1 MSSQPLTEVDD
12 DPEILVDLHD
22 GIGRITFNRPDQR
35 NPMTVTWI
43 SGFAEALDTLGEDP
57 ECRVIIITGNGPVFC
72 GGADLK
78 NLLKPEG
85 VDMEE
90 QLLVVRKAFRLA
102 THMHELDVPL
112 IAAVNGPAVGGGCAI
127 GMACDI
133 AIAAP
138 SASYYFAFG
147 RIGASGADVGCT
159 YLLPRRI
166 GATRAA
172 HLLLTGATVEA
183 QQGFDLG
190 LFVEL
195 VESEE
200 LLSRAE
206 SIARQI
212 IEAYPRR
219 AAAITKMALIRGESS
234 DLATCLE
241 YEALAQNY
249 TFRTKEHEE
258 RLGKFLQGWK

>member
-1 MSSQPLTEVDD
+1 MSSQPLSEVED
-12 DPEILVDLHD
+12 DPEILVELHD

-35 NPMTVTWI
+35 NPMTVTWV

-85 VDMEE
+85 VAMEE

-102 THMHELDVPL
+102 THMRQLDVPL
-112 IAAVNGPAVGGGCAI
+112 IAAVNGPSVGGGCAI
-127 GMACDI
+127 GMAADI
-133 AIAAP
+133 AIAA
-138 SASYYFAFG
+138 
-147 RIGASGADVGCT
+147 VGCT
-159 YLLPRRI
+159 YMLPRRI

-172 HLLLTGATVEA
+172 HLLLTGATVDA
-183 QQGFDLG
+183 QQGLDLG
-190 LFVEL
+190 LFVE
-195 VESEE
+195 VAESEE

-241 YEALAQNY
+241 YEAVAQNY
-249 TFRTKEHEE
+249 AFRTKEHEE
-258 RLGKFLQGWK
+258 RLSKFLEGWK

>member
-1 MSSQPLTEVDD
+1 MSSLPLGEADS
-12 DPEILVDLHD
+12 DPEILVDLDD

-35 NPMTVTWI
+35 NPMTTTFI
-43 SGFAEALDTLGEDP
+43 ADFGEALDTLGEDP
-57 ECRVIIITGNGPVFC
+57 DCRAIIITGKGPVFC

-102 THMHELDVPL
+102 TQMRALDVPL
-112 IAAVNGPAVGGGCAI
+112 IASVNGPAVGGGSAVA
-127 GMACDI
+127 MACDI

-195 VESEE
+195 VPVQE
-200 LLSRAE
+200 LLTRAE
-206 SIARQI
+206 AIARQI

-219 AAAITKMALIRGESS
+219 AAAITKMALIRGETT
-234 DLATCLE
+234 DFATCLE
-241 YEALAQNY
+241 YEAVAQNY
-249 TFRTKEHEE
+249 TFRTTEHEE
-258 RLGKFLQGWK
+258 RLANFLKGWK

>member
-1 MSSQPLTEVDD
+1 MTDKTQ
-12 DPEILVDLHD
+12 LVTRTDQD
-22 GIGRITFNRPDQR
+22 GVAVLSLNRPDSL
-35 NPMTVTWI
+35 NALTVEM
-43 SGFAEALDTLGEDP
+43 GRELHEAIEAVKSDHGS
-57 ECRVIIITGNGPVFC
+57 RVLVLTGAGRAFC

-102 THMHELDVPL
+102 THMRELDVPL

-195 VESEE
+195 VPVQE
-200 LLSRAE
+200 LLTRAE
-206 SIARQI
+206 AIARQI

-219 AAAITKMALIRGESS
+219 AAAITKMALIRGETT
-234 DLATCLE
+234 DFATCLE
-241 YEALAQNY
+241 YEAVAQNY
-249 TFRTKEHEE
+249 TFRTTEHEE
-258 RLGKFLQGWK
+258 RLANFLKGWK